1 LRDALRASAS
11 DPSRACVG
19 GCVCVC
25 SHSEVEEEE
34 ELRRLFGCADRR
46 GQGVLDWDDFSELI
60 GWLCVACWAARP
72 HRHIPRR

>member
-1 LRDALRASAS
+1 
-11 DPSRACVG
+11 
-19 GCVCVC
+19 VC